1 MANKDF
7 KVKNGI
13 DVATPI
19 PVSMGGTG
27 QTSTTNTLNSLLP
40 AQNGNANKVLQTDGT
55 NTTWY
60 TVPAAYTTGGMASRP
75 ASPTAGDLFFNT
87 DKKAFEVWTGS
98 AWVSVAV
105 NGAVPLAPT
114 VGTVTV
120 SGLTASVPFTG
131 SNDYGDSAVTTN
143 TATAVEDATKTASSS
158 TSPISVTGLTSS
170 TSYTFTVTSTNAF
183 GVSNASSASNS
194 ITTASTPGA
203 PTSVTASDPGTDGY
217 AAVSWT
223 APASNGGSAITDY
236 TVQYSSNSGS
246 SWTTFSDGTSASTS
260 ATVTGLTLNTAY
272 IFRVAAVNAL
282 GAGSY
287 SDPSASFTPVAH
299 DSGALI
305 PLQVITVGAAGASSV
320 EFTNIPSTYQ
330 HLQIRMMGKT
340 VATVLDQ
347 YNPRIRFNSDTGANY
362 TLHFI
367 RGYGTTVDRGA
378 AASQT
383 AGWAGV
389 SAFPS
394 SNASYAS
401 IFGTTVVDIL
411 DYANTSKNKTLRSI
425 GGFEANGAGNG
436 TNEAGQSGFSST
448 LWMSTSAVTSITI
461 YSDLD
466 FAQYS
471 SFALY
476 GIKGA

>member
-217 AAVSWT
+217 ALVSWT

-282 GAGSY
+282 GTGSY

-299 DSGALI
+299 DSGAMF
-305 PLQVITVGAAGASSV
+305 PLQVITVGPAGASSV
-320 EFTNIPSTYQ
+320 EFTSIPATYT
-330 HLQIRMMGKT
+330 HLQIRYISRSENASDSTTIM
-340 VATVLDQ
+340 
-347 YNPRIRFNSDTGANY
+347 RINSDTGNNY
-362 TLHFI
+362 STHRL
-367 RGYGTTVDRGA
+367 YGNGSAAGSEGQNTVSFTELPRTAYGA
-378 AASQT
+378 T
-383 AGWAGV
+383 G
-389 SAFPS
+389 
-394 SNASYAS
+394 SN
-401 IFGTTVVDIL
+401 IFGGGVIDIL
-411 DYANTSKNKTLRSI
+411 DYLNTNKYKTIRVL
-425 GGFEANGAGNG
+425 GGCDENG
-436 TNEAGQSGFSST
+436 SGAVTFVSG
-448 LWMSTSAVTSITI
+448 LWQSTSAITAVNFLPSGGADMAE
-461 YSDLD
+461 YTT
-466 FAQYS
+466 
-471 SFALY
+471 FALY

>member
-217 AAVSWT
+217 ALVSWT

-282 GAGSY
+282 GTGSY

-299 DSGALI
+299 DSGAMF
-305 PLQVITVGAAGASSV
+305 PLQVITVGPAGASSV
-320 EFTNIPSTYQ
+320 EFTSIPATFTNLQLRCLVRSDRSIGDGADLKIKFNGSSTDYAFRD
-330 HLQIRMMGKT
+330 LTG
-340 VATVLDQ
+340 L
-347 YNPRIRFNSDTGANY
+347 GANPVQASA
-362 TLHFI
+362 
-367 RGYGTTVDRGA
+367 GTSAVAIGLQRIASDNTA
-378 AASQT
+378 AANIF
-383 AGWAGV
+383 AGMV
-389 SAFPS
+389 
-394 SNASYAS
+394 
-401 IFGTTVVDIL
+401 IDIL
-411 DYANTSKNKTLRSI
+411 DYTSTSKNKTVRSL
-425 GGFEANGAGNG
+425 GGYDRNGGG
-436 TNEAGQSGFSST
+436 EISLSSG
-448 LWMSTSAVTSITI
+448 LWYASPAAITSIELTTTAATEFKS
-461 YSDLD
+461 YS
-466 FAQYS
+466 Q
-471 SFALY
+471 FALY